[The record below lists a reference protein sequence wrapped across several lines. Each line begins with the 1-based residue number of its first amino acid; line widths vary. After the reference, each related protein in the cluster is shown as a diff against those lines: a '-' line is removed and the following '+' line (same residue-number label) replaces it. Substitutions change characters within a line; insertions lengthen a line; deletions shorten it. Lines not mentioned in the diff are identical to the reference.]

1 MRPLWHR
8 RRRFDPGSAKLD
20 HHSILHSR
28 LHKAVLAAGPPLL
41 VYIWTASGYAY
52 WLDSGEFVAT
62 AADFGISHPPGHPL
76 TAITLST
83 ANLLPLGPLAFR
95 VALVCAFLTAI
106 ALIAFFFACE
116 TTLRTGDAVS
126 PRLSTPLSLA
136 ATWWVA
142 GTPSWW
148 LQSVRPEV
156 YALQAAL
163 LCIAFERLLRAAA
176 SGPDP
181 DVRPLFHAALALGL
195 GLANHHYLTLL
206 AYVPSAWLLVGL
218 WRANGWRPFAW
229 SVLFT
234 AAGLLTYVL
243 LPLRAFSEPYLNLGE
258 PTSVSRLFWV
268 VSAQAFQK
276 SLTHTQSGSFGEG
289 MGGVLATVGQD
300 LHVVVLAIGA
310 LGVYFTLRIPECRR
324 YGLFWL
330 TAALVYAIGRGAL
343 GFVHENPDAA
353 GYLMTVL
360 AAGAVFAAF
369 ALGVVL
375 SAFAESSERGP
386 RLAVGIAIAIAAGAL
401 FQFPRS
407 SDQASLSSFA
417 DTDVF
422 DDWLRRALPP
432 RSVILV
438 HNPDTIFR
446 FWGGEAE
453 EQIRPDVTMV
463 PLPLITYPRL
473 AARYVERHPELKGL
487 LRDYMLDGRIN
498 PTELQNLATLR
509 PVFVELDVR
518 VPQTLYESM
527 SPEHLFHRVV
537 TPGGEPPTE
546 GDAAQGHESVWAGVY
561 DGISR
566 PIDPQTSIQ
575 LLWRHYLD
583 ALYFAAIGDTG
594 SALRA
599 AAAGLE
605 INPRAEELVGLNE
618 ALKNAPTDERID
630 VGPFLVPLSPDP
642 RPSTP

>member
-1 MRPLWHR
+1 M
-8 RRRFDPGSAKLD
+8 KLD
-20 HHSILHSR
+20 HRSILQSS
-28 LHKAVLAAGPPLL
+28 LYKALLAAGPPLL

-62 AADFGISHPPGHPL
+62 ATDFGISHPPGHPL
-76 TAITLST
+76 TAIALSA
-83 ANLLPLGPLAFR
+83 ANVLPIGPLAFR
-95 VALVCAFLTAI
+95 VALVCALLAAV
-106 ALIAFFFACE
+106 ALVALFFACE

-126 PRLSTPLSLA
+126 PRLCTPLSLA

-163 LCIAFERLLRAAA
+163 LCIAFERLLKAAA
-176 SGPDP
+176 TGPNL

-206 AYVPSAWLLVGL
+206 AYVPSVWLLGGL
-218 WRANGWRPFAW
+218 WRAAGWRPFAW
-229 SVLFT
+229 SAVFT
-234 AAGLLTYVL
+234 GAGLLTYVL

-276 SLTHTQSGSFGEG
+276 SLTPTQSRAFGERLG
-289 MGGVLATVGQD
+289 DVLATVGQD
-300 LHVVVLAIGA
+300 LHVVVLTIGA
-310 LGVYFTLRIPECRR
+310 LGVYFMLRIPACRR

-330 TAALVYAIGRGAL
+330 TAALCYAMGRGAL
-343 GFVHENPDAA
+343 GFVRGNPDAA
-353 GYLMTVL
+353 GYLMMVH
-360 AAGAVFAAF
+360 AAGAVCAAF
-369 ALGVVL
+369 AIGVLL
-375 SAFAESSERGP
+375 SALAESLARGT
-386 RLAVGIAIAIAAGAL
+386 RLAAGVAIAIAAATL

-407 SDQASLSSFA
+407 SDRASLSSFV

-432 RSVILV
+432 RSVVLV

-446 FWGGEAE
+446 YWGGEAE

-463 PLPLITYPRL
+463 PLPLITYPKL
-473 AARYVERHPELKGL
+473 ASRYVERHPELKGL

-498 PTELQNLATLR
+498 PTELQSLAALR

-527 SPEHLFHRVV
+527 SPEHLFHRVA
-537 TPGGEPPTE
+537 TPGAELPNETE
-546 GDAAQGHESVWAGVY
+546 AARAHELVWSEVY
-561 DGISR
+561 EGISR
-566 PIDPQTSIQ
+566 PIDPQTSAQ

-583 ALYFAAIGDTG
+583 ALYFAAVGDTR

-599 AAAGLE
+599 STAGLE
-605 INPRAEELVGLNE
+605 INPRAEELVRLNE
-618 ALKNAPTDERID
+618 VLKSAPSDERID
-630 VGPFLVPLSPDP
+630 VGPFLVPVTGP
-642 RPSTP
+642 